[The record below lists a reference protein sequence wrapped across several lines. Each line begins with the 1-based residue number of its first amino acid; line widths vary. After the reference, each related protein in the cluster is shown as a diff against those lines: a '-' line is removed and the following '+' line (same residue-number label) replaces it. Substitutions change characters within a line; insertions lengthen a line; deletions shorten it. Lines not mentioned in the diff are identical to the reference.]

1 MRFPIHIQSIS
12 DLITNSSS
20 EVFICSVDS
29 TNTEALRDE
38 IEELI
43 DTLMKLL
50 GYEDDSYY
58 CGATVEIAESDG
70 VVDGWNDY
78 KYKKGDIL
86 IWSNDDNSI
95 PWDIMNIL
103 SDLQYN
109 KRFGDRITNVERH
122 HLG

>member
-1 MRFPIHIQSIS
+1 MKYPIHIQSVS

-29 TNTEALRDE
+29 NNTEALRSE
-38 IEELI
+38 IESLI
-43 DTLMKLL
+43 NILMEAL
-50 GYEDDSYY
+50 GYVNDDYY
-58 CGATVEIAESDG
+58 TGAVVEVADKDG
-70 VVDGWNDY
+70 IIEGWNY

-86 IWSNDDNSI
+86 IWSRDENSI

-103 SDLQYN
+103 EDLNYLP
-109 KRFGDRITNVERH
+109 KFEDKVTNVERH